1 MAIYFARVILEEFTY
16 FLSSFFTDIDDMP
29 INPYGGE
36 MTAITNQK
44 MRKLTMQA
52 ILNGARPFVFAKH
65 QFWLNFSE
73 LRNDN
78 VKQPIYMYVFQRC
91 KHCLLNVNTTIGK
104 LK

>member
-1 MAIYFARVILEEFTY
+1 
-16 FLSSFFTDIDDMP
+16 MP

-52 ILNGARPFVFAKH
+52 ILKGARPFVFAKH

-78 VKQPIYMYVFQRC
+78 NVKQPIYMYVFPRC